1 MGRSQVTIKPGR
13 SLRRRKI
20 NQECPM
26 NNTTDIF
33 FQDPSEPR
41 SGETCGPGSSFS
53 AFGFLSF
60 LLITFNFSANI
71 IANVN
76 SNSNA
81 NNNNN
86 NNNNNDN
93 NNMNMNMG
101 RRLGF
106 KDLPSFELVD
116 PKDIW
121 SLENLEALVDYRVG
135 GRRNAPRR
143 QDFADSL
150 WMMYEHG
157 GDFLDASYIAN
168 TKMFHLVEALLRHFA
183 NDE

>member
-1 MGRSQVTIKPGR
+1 
-13 SLRRRKI
+13 
-20 NQECPM
+20 M

-76 SNSNA
+76 SNSN
-81 NNNNN
+81 NNNI
-86 NNNNNDN
+86 
-93 NNMNMNMG
+93 NMNMNMG
-101 RRLGF
+101 RRLG
-106 KDLPSFELVD
+106 DWASFELVD
-116 PKDIW
+116 QNDIW
-121 SLENLEALVDYRVG
+121 SLENLEALVDRRVG

-143 QDFADSL
+143 RDYADSL

-157 GDFLDASYIAN
+157 GDFLDASFVAN
-168 TKMFHLVEALLRHFA
+168 AKMFHFLQALVTNFVKEI
-183 NDE
+183 

>member
-1 MGRSQVTIKPGR
+1 MGETI
-13 SLRRRKI
+13 
-20 NQECPM
+20 QECTM
-26 NNTTDIF
+26 DNTSHIF
-33 FQDPSEPR
+33 FHAPASAEPR
-41 SGETCGPGSSFS
+41 SGGTCGPGSSFS

-86 NNNNNDN
+86 NNDNNNN
-93 NNMNMNMG
+93 NINMNMNMG
-101 RRLGF
+101 RRLGV
-106 KDLPSFELVD
+106 KSWPSFELVD
-116 PKDIW
+116 AKDIW
-121 SLENLEALVDYRVG
+121 SLKNLEALVDYRVE

-143 QDFADSL
+143 RDFADSL

-157 GDFLDASYIAN
+157 GDFLDAG
-168 TKMFHLVEALLRHFA
+168 F
-183 NDE
+183 

>member
-1 MGRSQVTIKPGR
+1 M
-13 SLRRRKI
+13 
-20 NQECPM
+20 
-26 NNTTDIF
+26 
-33 FQDPSEPR
+33 
-41 SGETCGPGSSFS
+41 
-53 AFGFLSF
+53 GFLSF

-76 SNSNA
+76 SD

-86 NNNNNDN
+86 I
-93 NNMNMNMG
+93 NMNMNMG

-121 SLENLEALVDYRVG
+121 SLENLEALVDYRVE

-168 TKMFHLVEALLRHFA
+168 TKMFHLAEALLTHFA
-183 NDE
+183 KDE